1 MKKMKAFRKRWVAF
15 TLSFLVTFLST
26 YSLNVNAEGTD
37 VLGENDVV
45 IETSESDLITYDD
58 VILEDTEDV
67 IDDESIVDVEDVIDE
82 ADVIENVEDIDEE
95 SFEEDADVVET
106 DDIIAEDETSDENES
121 DIKADLEESEDIITE
136 EPVEIIEEPE
146 EEVFEINPM
155 NGGYVYNVTS
165 YGANGNDEGDDWDAI
180 KNALAEAKTATTDIE
195 VRIPAGTYYISEQ
208 LPIYSN
214 TTLVVDSN
222 ATIIRTNLSGSEVNG
237 MIIGCHTDG
246 NDHGGYTRISNVEIK
261 GGTWNANSSAYF
273 LTGAFVFQHASDI
286 YIHDLTIKGC
296 TDHVINASAS
306 KNVTIENVTF
316 SDCPQYKGT
325 SSEFWGEHSQ
335 GDSNRYKFN
344 ETIHLDYAGNNEKGA
359 TPLDGTVCNNIN
371 ITGCTFNGVCAGVG
385 THHESSQ
392 YRAQNVTV
400 SGCTFSNLTNGSAI
414 NAYSF
419 DNFAVKNCQ
428 MNSCLVGVLSVD
440 SNGEVSG
447 NTISSVSSATSNYG
461 VLNLERSQI
470 NVKSNT
476 IKNAPKALIYI
487 YEGSNTIDSNVLN
500 SAKEDAIRVDG
511 NATLDIKNNS
521 DISGFTRYG
530 IFVKGNT
537 SKINI
542 SSNKFSGT
550 CQMGMFIENCSNTGN
565 TISYNTVSCG
575 SDCNITVQNIKG
587 TISHN
592 TLSGCTNGIGLYIV
606 NSSVTAS
613 ENEIKN
619 AKNGIYTTGGSPTV
633 NKNTISGSSSDGIR
647 IDSASTAT
655 VSNNTISNTKR
666 YAIFISKTTGATT
679 ISKNTISG
687 TNEEVGIF
695 TENCTG
701 SVKIDGNT
709 ISTGSFA
716 GIMATKCSGTISNNK
731 VTGLSGDGLQTLGD
745 SSTAAKFNIE
755 NNTFKTSSSSNYD
768 IRLNSY
774 SKDCVLKDNSL
785 GSRGINAASGVTYTL
800 TSASNFTG
808 IKKDANG
815 NLRYYK
821 NGLEDNSVN
830 GLTSYDGTWYYLKNG
845 VVDTSATTLVYFS
858 GSWYYVQKG
867 VLVWGVNTLVNYNGT
882 WYYVKNSTVDFN
894 YTGIFTYGGTDYYI
908 QKGVIKWG
916 VDGLA
921 NAGNNNWYYLKNS
934 AVQKNA
940 TTLVSYGGTWYYVKN
955 GKLDWNYTGIFN
967 YGGTD
972 YYVQKGVLK
981 WGVNGLTSVGGTWY
995 YLKNSALQKGYTG
1008 LVQLGSSWYYVQ
1020 KGVLKW
1026 GENTLVQ
1033 YNGTW
1038 YYVKNSTVDFN
1049 YTGIFTYGGTD
1060 YYIQKGAIKW
1070 GVNGLT
1076 NVGGTW
1082 YYLKNS
1088 ALQKGYTG
1096 LVQLGSSWYYV
1107 QKGVLKWGEN
1117 TLVQYNGTWYYVK
1130 NSTVDFNYTGIF
1142 TYGGTDYYIQK
1153 GAIKWGVNGLTNVGG
1168 TWYYLKNSAVVKGY
1182 TGLVEYNNTLYYVQK
1197 GVLKWGYYG
1206 TVTYNGKKYNVKNS
1220 TASK

>member
-67 IDDESIVDVEDVIDE
+67 IDDESVVDVEDVIDE

-121 DIKADLEESEDIITE
+121 DLIADLEESEDIITE

-165 YGANGNDEGDDWDAI
+165 YGANGNDEGDDWEAI

-195 VRIPAGTYYISEQ
+195 VRIPAGTYYISKQ

-222 ATIIRTNLSGSEVNG
+222 ATIIRTNHSDLTG
-237 MIIGCHTDG
+237 MIVGCHTDG

-261 GGTWNANSSAYF
+261 GGTWNANSSAYY

-316 SDCPQYKGT
+316 SNCPQYKGT
-325 SSEFWGEHSQ
+325 SSEFWGDHSA
-335 GDSNRYKFN
+335 GDSSRYKFN

-371 ITGCTFNGVCAGVG
+371 ITGCTFDGVCAGVG

-428 MNSCLVGVLSVD
+428 MNSCLIGVLSVD

-511 NATLDIKNNS
+511 NATLDIKNNT

-606 NSSVTAS
+606 NSTATAS

-633 NKNTISGSSSDGIR
+633 NKNTISGSGSDGIR
-647 IDSASTAT
+647 IDSASAAT

-666 YAIFISKTTGATT
+666 YTIFVSKTTGATT

-701 SVKIDGNT
+701 TVKIDGNT

-731 VTGLSGDGLQTLGD
+731 VTGLSGDGLQTMGD

-755 NNTFKTSSSSNYD
+755 NNTFKTSSGSNYD

-830 GLTSYDGTWYYLKNG
+830 GLTSFDGTWYYLKNG

-995 YLKNSALQKGYTG
+995 YLKNSAVQKGYSG
-1008 LVQLGSSWYYVQ
+1008 LVQLGNSWYYVQ

-1130 NSTVDFNYTGIF
+1130 NSTVDFTFTGVF
-1142 TYGGTDYYIQK
+1142 EYGGTDYYIQK

-1182 TGLVEYNNTLYYVQK
+1182 TGLVEHNNTLYYVQK

>member
-1 MKKMKAFRKRWVAF
+1 MKKMKAFRKRWIAF
-15 TLSFLVTFLST
+15 TLSFLVTFLSI

-106 DDIIAEDETSDENES
+106 DDILTEDAASDENES

-165 YGANGNDEGDDWDAI
+165 YGANGNDEGDDWEAI

-195 VRIPAGTYYISEQ
+195 VRIPAGTYYISQQ

-222 ATIIRTNLSGSEVNG
+222 ATIIRTNHSDLTG
-237 MIIGCHTDG
+237 MIVGCHTDG

-325 SSEFWGEHSQ
+325 SSEFWGDHSA
-335 GDSNRYKFN
+335 GDSERYKFN

-428 MNSCLVGVLSVD
+428 MNSCLIGVLSVD

-461 VLNLERSQI
+461 VLHLERSQI

-633 NKNTISGSSSDGIR
+633 NKNTISGSGSDGIR

-666 YAIFISKTTGATT
+666 YTIFVSKTTGATT

-867 VLVWGVNTLVNYNGT
+867 VLVWGVNTLVQYNGT

-955 GKLDWNYTGIFN
+955 GKLDWNYTGIFT

-995 YLKNSALQKGYTG
+995 YLKNSAVQKGYTG
-1008 LVQLGSSWYYVQ
+1008 LVQLGNSWYYVQ

-1038 YYVKNSTVDFN
+1038 YYVKNSTVDFTF
-1049 YTGIFTYGGTD
+1049 TGVF
-1060 YYIQKGAIKW
+1060 
-1070 GVNGLT
+1070 
-1076 NVGGTW
+1076 
-1082 YYLKNS
+1082 
-1088 ALQKGYTG
+1088 
-1096 LVQLGSSWYYV
+1096 
-1107 QKGVLKWGEN
+1107 E
-1117 TLVQYNGTWYYVK
+1117 
-1130 NSTVDFNYTGIF
+1130 
-1142 TYGGTDYYIQK
+1142 YGGTDYYIQK

-1182 TGLVEYNNTLYYVQK
+1182 TGLVEHNNTLYYVQK